1 VVVLDGEIDAHTA
14 PQLAEHL
21 ASFPTGFDHGLVIDM
36 AAVTFMD
43 SSGLRI
49 LIDLNGRAA
58 ESGVEMILRSPSR
71 AVARVIE
78 ISGVGSVL
86 SVEGD

>member
-1 VVVLDGEIDAHTA
+1 
-14 PQLAEHL
+14 
-21 ASFPTGFDHGLVIDM
+21 
-36 AAVTFMD
+36 
-43 SSGLRI
+43 
-49 LIDLNGRAA
+49 
-58 ESGVEMILRSPSR
+58 VEMILRSPSR

>member
-21 ASFPTGFDHGLVIDM
+21 ASFPTGFADGLVIDM

-58 ESGVEMILRSPSR
+58 GAGVEMILRSPSR

-86 SVEGD
+86 SVQAD